1 MALSPYIG
9 PLKKLLIMDSKLNS
23 RTTAFTYLTGGS
35 ISVHCSKNLRWHGGS
50 IYLKGSK
57 KEHETEA
64 NDNDILPHPQLIPLG
79 PRRLLKYAEC

>member
-1 MALSPYIG
+1 ME
-9 PLKKLLIMDSKLNS
+9 SKLNS

-35 ISVHCSKNLRWHGGS
+35 KWPISVLCSNNLRWHGGS